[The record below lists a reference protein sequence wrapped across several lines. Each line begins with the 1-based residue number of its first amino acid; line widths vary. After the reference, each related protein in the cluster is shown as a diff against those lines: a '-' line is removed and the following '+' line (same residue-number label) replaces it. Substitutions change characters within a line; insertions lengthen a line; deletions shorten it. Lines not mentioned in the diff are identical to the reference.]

1 MNLMQFNEME
11 PDPTTSI
18 PTFYA
23 GRSIF
28 ITGGTGF
35 MGKVLIEKLLRSCPG
50 IGEIFLLMRAK
61 KGTSIDE
68 RLSQMLSLPLFDKLR
83 ETDASVFKKLIPVT
97 GDVADEGLGLP
108 TIERRVLTE
117 KVSVIFHVAAS
128 VRFDDSLKQ
137 AVLLNTRGT
146 REVCILA
153 AGMKKLVALLHVS
166 TTYGNTDRP
175 VVDEKLYPPHA
186 NWKKTI
192 NIAETIDEHTLNSMT
207 AKYLGKLPNTYTF
220 TKQLAE
226 HVINDHAG
234 VVPGVIFRPSVVISS
249 VSEPVSGWLDNFN
262 GPVGL
267 MIGGGKGILR
277 TVYAKPDTLTDF
289 IPVDI
294 AIKAMIACAW
304 KRGIKTITQDPGV
317 PIYNCASSGTKVIST
332 RNLVAMALQLTE
344 EIPFEGILWVPGTSV
359 QTVRWIYSLT
369 FWILQLIPAL
379 VIDGVLKL
387 GGTKPMLLKLQ
398 RKIYMA
404 NFALQYFLVNNWK
417 FLNNNLLAVST
428 SMSKADAETFGFQM
442 GNFDIRDYFKNSV
455 IGSKL
460 YLLKEDMNKLVEA
473 QAHFNKMWWIDR
485 TLKVWL
491 GVLLTWATIASGLL
505 AFVKNF
511 TLSALDT
518 LFIA

>member
-1 MNLMQFNEME
+1 ME
-11 PDPTTSI
+11 PDATKSI
-18 PTFYA
+18 PMFYA

-35 MGKVLIEKLLRSCPG
+35 MGKVLIEKLLRSCPD
-50 IGEIFLLMRAK
+50 IEEIFLLMRAK

-68 RLSQMLSLPLFDKLR
+68 RLSQILSLPLFDKVR
-83 ETDASVFKKLIPVT
+83 ETNPSVFKKLIPVT

-108 TIERRVLTE
+108 TIERRVLIE

-128 VRFDDSLKQ
+128 VRFDDSLKH

-153 AGMKKLVALLHVS
+153 ASMKKLVALLHVS

-192 NIAETIDEHTLNSMT
+192 NIAETIDEHTLNCMT

-226 HVINDHAG
+226 HVINDYAG

-249 VSEPVSGWLDNFN
+249 LSEPVSGWLDNFN

-277 TVYAKPDTLTDF
+277 TVYGRLDTLTDF

-304 KRGIKTITQDPGV
+304 KRGIKTITQDSSV
-317 PIYNCASSGTKVIST
+317 PIYNCASNGAKVLSTKDVVT
-332 RNLVAMALQLTE
+332 MALQLSE
-344 EIPFEGILWVPGTSV
+344 EVPFEGIMWVPGTSV
-359 QTVRWIYSLT
+359 QTVRWLYSLT

-379 VIDGVLKL
+379 VIDGVLKIS
-387 GGTKPMLLKLQ
+387 GAKPMLLKLQ
-398 RKIYMA
+398 RKIYTA
-404 NFALQYFLVNNWK
+404 NFALEHFLLNNWQ
-417 FLNNNLLAVST
+417 FLNNNLLAILT
-428 SMSKADAETFGFQM
+428 SMSPSDMETFGFQM
-442 GNFDIRDYFKNSV
+442 GDFDIRQYIKKSV

-460 YLLKEDMNKLVEA
+460 YLLKEDMNKLADA
-473 QAHFNKMWWIDR
+473 QAYYNKMWWIDR
-485 TLKVWL
+485 ILKVWL
-491 GVLLTWATIASGLL
+491 GIFLAWASVASGLL
-505 AFVKNF
+505 AFVMN
-511 TLSALDT
+511 TTYSALDS
-518 LFIA
+518 LFSV